1 MNDWVLLDELTNPP
15 ALRPKSQEL
24 LRAVSQPTSDCKWS
38 PGHYHQAEIFEEG
51 IKARRSFL
59 GTQEQ
64 QFPSLVSR
72 GSSTRD
78 FGQEIRRDSKIDRC
92 NFLRRPSPYWS
103 YSRESTIKIL
113 FGNLFTLRQRRRSG
127 DDDEDVIGP
136 RT

>member
-15 ALRPKSQEL
+15 ALPKSQE
-24 LRAVSQPTSDCKWS
+24 AASQSANQRLQMVACSLS
-38 PGHYHQAEIFEEG
+38 PGEEG

-64 QFPSLVSR
+64 QFPSRTPLVAFPR
-72 GSSTRD
+72 GSSTGD

-127 DDDEDVIGP
+127 DDEDVIGP